1 MQNSIQDQQL
11 STGALLPRKKS
22 AFIVFCIIVGSIF
35 ILAGVILIAIKFLP
49 KSSVD
54 NTAGSSPV
62 TTVVNQSP
70 PPPMTYPLGA
80 PATFDAQG
88 EQHTTKEAIIT
99 EVIEPSTVFKV
110 LFSDGTA
117 MVIKI
122 TPTTIVTRQ
131 QTNTSPD
138 GSVRYVQV
146 PIDFA
151 VLANLHGN
159 YPIKIAYRETA
170 SSDTEPVVLS
180 QLSLLQ

>member
-11 STGALLPRKKS
+11 STGPLLPRKKS
-22 AFIVFCIIVGSIF
+22 AILVFCIIVGCIL
-35 ILAGVILIAIKFLP
+35 ILAGSLLIATKFLP

-54 NTAGSSPV
+54 KTTVSSPS
-62 TTVVNQSP
+62 TTAQNQSP
-70 PPPMTYPLGA
+70 PPTMKYPLGA

-122 TPTTIVTRQ
+122 SPNTILTRQ
-131 QTNTSPD
+131 QTTTNPD
-138 GSVRYVQV
+138 GSVRTIQV

-151 VLANLHGN
+151 VLANLHDN
-159 YPIKIAYRETA
+159 YPIKIAYRETE
-170 SSDTEPVVLS
+170 SSETDPVALD